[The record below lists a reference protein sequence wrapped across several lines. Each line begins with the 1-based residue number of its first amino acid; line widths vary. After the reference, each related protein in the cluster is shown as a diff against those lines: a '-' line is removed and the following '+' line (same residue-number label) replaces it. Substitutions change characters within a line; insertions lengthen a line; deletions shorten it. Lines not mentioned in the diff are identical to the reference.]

1 MDWKIIVVAV
11 VSVLA
16 GIVAS
21 VIALVKQKKIVDA
34 FKKQNFDL
42 FTAVF
47 IYTTLYGELT
57 DENIEESARR
67 VAKYGAEVFV
77 RQIDKSGVMGKSILE
92 D

>member
-57 DENIEESARR
+57 DENLEESAKR
-67 VAKYGAEVFV
+67 VNKYGAEVFI
-77 RQIDKSGVMGKSILE
+77 RQIDRTGVMGGRFLDS
-92 D
+92 

>member
-1 MDWKIIVVAV
+1 MDWKIIVVSV
-11 VSVLA
+11 VSLLV
-16 GIVAS
+16 GVTIGVVS
-21 VIALVKQKKIVDA
+21 LVKQKKIVDA

-47 IYTTLYGELT
+47 IYTTLYGDLT
-57 DENIEESARR
+57 DENIEESAKR
-67 VAKYGAEVFV
+67 VEKYGAEVFV

>member
-1 MDWKIIVVAV
+1 MDWKIITVAIASLLV
-11 VSVLA
+11 GVGV
-16 GIVAS
+16 GIAS
-21 VIALVKQKKIVDA
+21 LVKQKRLADA

-67 VAKYGAEVFV
+67 VEKYGAEVFA
-77 RQIDKSGVMGKSILE
+77 RQIDKSGVMGKNIL
-92 D
+92 DD